1 MKYVIHL
8 GVHKTASSL
17 LRQNLSHNLDH
28 LRAQRVFYVNA
39 EMPTPLQRQLKML
52 RRLRIPDS
60 PSPAMEDFAQLNAAI
75 TDHAARAGADTVLIS
90 DENRLGPSMG
100 QQLAWNDPNP
110 GFYANA
116 ISNLTHA
123 FAGLPLERTTL
134 LIYTRNPD
142 SYLLSVYSDA
152 IREAQTNLTLEGF
165 CRTVN
170 FNAIDFDGLERRL
183 ASLHPGITVK
193 SRQYERIKLGPD
205 PYMRT
210 FLRDIG
216 LDPKP
221 FELHATPLTPQ
232 LDAIQVEALL
242 HIMAGSGSKRWR
254 FIKKLRNQV
263 LAGAPNP
270 LAPLVLPDWVSDSLR
285 VTAEGRASDS
295 SSHVA

>member
-17 LRQNLSHNLDH
+17 LRQNLSDNLDQ

-39 EMPTPLQRQLKML
+39 ELPVPLQRQLKML
-52 RRLRIPDS
+52 RRLRSPDTAS
-60 PSPAMEDFAQLNAAI
+60 PDLDEFAQLNAAI
-75 TDHAARAGADTVLIS
+75 TDHASRADAKTVLIS

-100 QQLAWNDPNP
+100 QQLAWHDPNP
-110 GFYANA
+110 GFYADA
-116 ISNLTHA
+116 ASNLAHA
-123 FAGLPLERTTL
+123 FAGLPLEQTKL
-134 LIYTRNPD
+134 LIYTRNPE

-165 CRTVN
+165 CRAVN
-170 FNAIDFDGLERRL
+170 FNAIDFDALERRL
-183 ASLHPGITVK
+183 SAMHPGLTVK
-193 SRQYERIKLGPD
+193 SRQYERIKLGPE

-221 FELHATPLTPQ
+221 FKLHAAPLNQQ

-242 HIMAGSGSKRWR
+242 HIMAGSQSKRWR
-254 FIKKLRNQV
+254 MIKKLRDQV
-263 LAGAPNP
+263 LSGAPN
-270 LAPLVLPDWVSDSLR
+270 LMAPLVLPEWVTDSMR
-285 VTAEGRASDS
+285 VTAEGRATD
-295 SSHVA
+295 AA